1 MITYYSLEHNVLQKM
16 INEYCTPQIQSVIYK
31 VRPFRFLFFFYVVI
45 AAQFNVSAIVY
56 EH

>member
-1 MITYYSLEHNVLQKM
+1 M

-31 VRPFRFLFFFYVVI
+31 VRPFRFLLFFYVVI